1 MIEADNNT
9 NELTFLQMEVEEY
22 FKINQTFFELNGV
35 IGSGNQ
41 IGRTIG
47 FPTANLIPETKAIL
61 PKKGVYAVLVKVDSS
76 CYKGMLNIGVRP
88 TFGFHKLVIEVHLFN
103 FNQVVYNHPIT
114 VSFVKKIRE
123 EFKFETKE
131 DLINQLELDKSK
143 IQELLNEM

>member
-22 FKINQTFFELNGV
+22 FKINQTFFELKGV

-47 FPTANLIPETKAIL
+47 FPTANLIPESNATL
-61 PKKGVYAVLVKVDSS
+61 PPKGVYAVLVQVDSLT
-76 CYKGMLNIGVRP
+76 YKGMLNIGVRP
-88 TFGFHKLVIEVHLFN
+88 TFGFDKLVVEVHLFN
-103 FNQVVYNHPIT
+103 FNQMVYNHPIT

-123 EFKFETKE
+123 EKKFESIE
-131 DLINQLELDKSK
+131 ELIQQLELDKSK
-143 IQELLNEM
+143 IQELLNVI

>member
-47 FPTANLIPETKAIL
+47 FPTANLIPETNAIL
-61 PKKGVYAVLVKVDSS
+61 PQKGVYAVLVKVDSD